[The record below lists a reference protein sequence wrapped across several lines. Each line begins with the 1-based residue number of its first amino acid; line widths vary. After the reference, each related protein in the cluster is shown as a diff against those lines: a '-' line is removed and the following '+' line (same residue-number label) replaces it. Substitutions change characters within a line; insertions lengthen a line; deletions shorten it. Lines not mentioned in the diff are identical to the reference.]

1 MTWDEPW
8 RREESADPSEIPAEY
23 NGLRPSGRGR
33 IVATYFVGLFLA
45 FYVALRL
52 VGGQAMLIFGF
63 PLLMWMAIVLI
74 LLVLTGLYFFAWE
87 AEVQTMSSTES
98 ETEVSEEAAD

>member
-8 RREESADPSEIPAEY
+8 RQEESADPSEIPAEY
-23 NGLRPSGRGR
+23 NGLRPRGRGR

-45 FYVALRL
+45 FYVALKSF
-52 VGGQAMLIFGF
+52 GGQAVLIAGF
-63 PLLMWMAIVLI
+63 PLLMWMAVALI

-87 AEVQTMSSTES
+87 TEVQTMSEAESDAEVTE
-98 ETEVSEEAAD
+98 EVAD